1 MAKKKTSTLSVAL
14 RATKALLSNLGIVLP
29 VAGVMGAALTILDL
43 GVGQLLAPKAF
54 SGQIGSD
61 QSELVGLMLGWWG
74 VVIVL
79 EILLGPIVVA
89 MAIYAARCHTH
100 GQPKASLSKALN
112 FALSRYKSI
121 FKWHAAAW
129 LTIQMG
135 MIVLVPGIL
144 FLLQYAFVDSILVL
158 EKEKWPLGRSAKLT
172 RGRRGRIFA
181 LILPWLMLTQVVGFA
196 ELWALQQ
203 GVGTLF
209 GLMASTYIVNIWVV
223 MAFYIFY
230 EDRTRTAA

>member
-1 MAKKKTSTLSVAL
+1 MAKKKTSTLSVAV
-14 RATKALLSNLGIVLP
+14 RATGALLSNLWIVIP
-29 VAGVMGAALTILDL
+29 IAGVMGAALTFLDI
-43 GVGQLLAPKAF
+43 GIGKMVAPKAF
-54 SGQIGSD
+54 SGQMGTD
-61 QSELVGLMLGWWG
+61 QSELIALMLGWWG
-74 VVIVL
+74 VVIAL
-79 EILLGPIVVA
+79 EVFLGPIVVA
-89 MAIYAARCHTH
+89 MSIYTARSHTQ
-100 GQPKASLSKALN
+100 GLPKATLSKALN
-112 FALSRYKSI
+112 FALARYKDI

-181 LILPWLMLTQVVGFA
+181 LILPWLVLTQVVGFA

-203 GVGTLF
+203 GTGTLF
-209 GLMASTYIVNIWVV
+209 GLMSITYIINIWVV
-223 MAFYIFY
+223 MALYIFY
-230 EDRTRTAA
+230 EDRTQATA